1 MPKPFFPPT
10 LAIAIAALLPLAA
23 SAAPRT
29 PQLKPVE
36 VTGEVEVEPSRT
48 ASKDGAPLRETP
60 QSVSVIDAETL
71 RRQRPASL
79 NEALRDVPGVIA
91 GTAGRRGFDD
101 FVIRGFSQSAF
112 AFRDGTRFDPGFLVE
127 QEVFGLERIEVLK
140 GPASVMYG
148 QAGPGGIVNTTSK
161 SPTQVP
167 LRVLEVAAGTD
178 ALARVAMDFGDSL
191 AGREDLSFR
200 LSALGQDRNDP
211 IPNIGA
217 QRAFASAALG
227 WQAGA
232 STRLTL
238 RALHQFDQLDRVV
251 ALPASGTVLPNR
263 NGRIDPDAF
272 LGEPGRSGV
281 DVRQSQLGYSLEHA
295 LGGQWTLRQ
304 NARHTQYNVDGLNV
318 IAGAL
323 AADARTL
330 ARRGLELDVTNRIST
345 LDTQLHGRLD
355 GDDATHELVF
365 GIDALRFRN
374 DQIQTNATM
383 SSIDVFAPVYG
394 GAIRPTTIASDRK
407 QVIRQSGLY
416 GQWRG
421 RFAERVVVLAGGRFD
436 DARTDTFD
444 DLSGRRTGQRDKAL
458 TGRLGAVL
466 LLDGGFAPYASLATS
481 FVPVSGNPTRNGA
494 ALDPETGRQ
503 LELGL
508 RWNHAETGTEASI
521 AVFDIERQNV
531 VSADPTDARFS
542 VQVGEQRHRG
552 AELDLRT
559 RFSTAWSLSAGYAW
573 IDAEITRSTLGN
585 AGLRPPNVA
594 RQNANLWL
602 AFDAARVGDLPL
614 ELGLGVRHVGE
625 RLGTASTTA
634 LPSYTTVDA
643 YVRYPHG
650 PWQFA
655 LNLKNLGDA
664 LWFAG
669 GTGANFVSVGERR
682 SALLTVGYS
691 W

>member
-1 MPKPFFPPT
+1 PVV
-10 LAIAIAALLPLAA
+10 AA
-23 SAAPRT
+23 AAPRT

-36 VTGEVEVEPSRT
+36 VTGEAETAPSRT

-60 QSVSVIDAETL
+60 QAVSVIDAETL

-79 NEALRDVPGVIA
+79 NDVLREVPGVIA

-148 QAGPGGIVNTTSK
+148 QAGPGGIVNTISK
-161 SPTQVP
+161 APTQAP
-167 LRVLEVAAGTD
+167 LHLVEAAAGTD
-178 ALARVAMDFGDSL
+178 ALARVAVDLGGPLGD
-191 AGREDLSFR
+191 REDMSFR

-211 IPNIGA
+211 IPNVGA
-217 QRAFASAALG
+217 QRAFASTALG

-232 STRLTL
+232 STTLTL

-263 NGRIDPDAF
+263 NGRIDPEVF
-272 LGEPGRSGV
+272 LGEPGRSGI
-281 DVRQSQLGYSLEHA
+281 DIRQSQVGYSLEHA
-295 LGGQWTLRQ
+295 LGERWTLRQ
-304 NARHTQYNVDGLNV
+304 NARHTQYDVDGLNI
-318 IAGAL
+318 IAGTL

-330 ARRGLELDVTNRIST
+330 ARRGLVLDIANRVST
-345 LDTQLHGRLD
+345 LDTQLHGELG
-355 GDDATHELVF
+355 GDNATHELLF
-365 GIDALRFRN
+365 GVDTLRFRN
-374 DQIQTNATM
+374 DQVQTNATM
-383 SSIDVFAPVYG
+383 ASIDVFAPTYG
-394 GAIRPTTIASDRK
+394 GAIQPTSIASDRK

-444 DLSGRRTGQRDKAL
+444 DFSGRRTGQRDKAL

-466 LLDGGFAPYASLATS
+466 LLDGGFAPYTSLATS

-508 RWNHAETGTEASI
+508 RWSHAETGTEASV

-531 VSADPTDARFS
+531 VSTDPTDPRFS

-552 AELDLRT
+552 AEIDLRT
-559 RFSTAWSLSAGYAW
+559 RFATAWSLSAGYAW
-573 IDAEITRSTLGN
+573 SDAEITRSTLGN
-585 AGLRPPNVA
+585 VGLRPPNVA
-594 RQNANLWL
+594 RHSANLWL
-602 AFDAARVGDLPL
+602 GFDASRVSALPL
-614 ELGLGVRHVGE
+614 ELGFGARHVGE
-625 RLGTASTTA
+625 RLGTASTTV
-634 LPSYTTVDA
+634 LPAYTTVDA
-643 YVRYPHG
+643 YARYRHG

-655 LNLKNLGDA
+655 LNLKNLGDE